1 MAALAGNHVIFGLFE
16 IYGDRSLAGAHDQDT
31 YHCLR
36 LPPNCLEELPLNPF
50 VWKFYPST

>member
-16 IYGDRSLAGAHDQDT
+16 IYGDRSLANTHDQDT

-36 LPPNCLEELPLNPF
+36 LPPSCLEELPPNPF
-50 VWKFYPST
+50 V